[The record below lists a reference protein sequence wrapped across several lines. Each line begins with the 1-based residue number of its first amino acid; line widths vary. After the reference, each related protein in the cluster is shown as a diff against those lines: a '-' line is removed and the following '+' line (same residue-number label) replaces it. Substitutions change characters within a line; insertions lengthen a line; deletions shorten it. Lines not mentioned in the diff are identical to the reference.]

1 MKFIT
6 NNVQSHN
13 ILDMSNGRY
22 KMKNKK
28 IGYLMRQSLRF
39 YSIIGFTFSFIGL
52 SACSTSKVISDA
64 EPTPSLPQTPVET
77 RTITSQTDPKSFDTK
92 LGAALTAPFG
102 DLNIVKTEIP
112 PILLEIRKAPYQ
124 LSSDFSCE
132 KLSDEILLLD
142 QALGPD
148 LDVVKIDADGNVIN
162 QGAEELEN
170 AAFGA
175 LRNFT
180 EGVIPFRSWVRRI
193 SGADKHAKDVAS
205 AGISGIMRRA
215 FLKGIAHAKDCHQ
228 KTQKIKVQE

>member
-1 MKFIT
+1 MNCKRIE
-6 NNVQSHN
+6 
-13 ILDMSNGRY
+13 
-22 KMKNKK
+22 
-28 IGYLMRQSLRF
+28 YLLRQSMRF
-39 YSIIGFTFSFIGL
+39 YSMIGLTFVFIGL
-52 SACSTSKVISDA
+52 NACSTSKAITNT
-64 EPTPSLPQTPVET
+64 EPTQSLPQTSVEA

-92 LGAALTAPFG
+92 LGTALTAPFG
-102 DLNIVKTEIP
+102 DLNIVKTDIP

-124 LSSDFSCE
+124 LSNDSSCE
-132 KLSDEILLLD
+132 KLSDEIRLLD

-148 LDVVKIDADGNVIN
+148 LDVVKIDANGNVIN

-215 FLKGIAHAKDCHQ
+215 FLKGITHAKDCHQ